1 MRCVRFLL
9 PCLVAILLWIGAVPG
24 PIVAREA
31 PDTPEGHVHNVRVA
45 LGTLEGATGS
55 APLAI
60 QVSGGGRILFTTAE
74 KAPQATRWQHRIRVF
89 TRHDHPLVFRVIRME
104 PDAAALMP
112 PPQPAPRPQRRPAA
126 SARPALP
133 EPEVRRQDRIL
144 AEGFD
149 DLIGDFDLPDARDRL
164 EALARTR
171 RAQDIPERRNE
182 RPSTQVATDGGVLC
196 TVTLAWPPADGE
208 HSLACGD
215 MTLRVRTTRLAE
227 GGR

>member
-9 PCLVAILLWIGAVPG
+9 PSLVSMLLWFGAVPG
-24 PIVAREA
+24 PLVAREV

-60 QVSGGGRILFTTAE
+60 QVSGGGRILFTTAG
-74 KAPQATRWQHRIRVF
+74 KAPLAARWQHRIRVF
-89 TRHDHPLVFRVIRME
+89 TRHDHPLVFRVIRIE
-104 PDAAALMP
+104 PGAAAFP
-112 PPQPAPRPQRRPAA
+112 PALRPQRRPTAP
-126 SARPALP
+126 ARPALP

-164 EALARTR
+164 EAIARSR
-171 RAQDIPERRNE
+171 RAQDIPERRSE
-182 RPSTQVATDGGVLC
+182 GPSTHVPTDGGGVLC
-196 TVTLAWPPADGE
+196 TATLAWPPTDGE

-227 GGR
+227 GNR

>member
-9 PCLVAILLWIGAVPG
+9 PCLVSMLLGFGAVPG
-24 PIVAREA
+24 PLVAREA

-60 QVSGGGRILFTTAE
+60 QVSGGGRILFTTAG

-104 PDAAALMP
+104 PDAAAFMT
-112 PPQPAPRPQRRPAA
+112 APRPRRRPAA

-164 EALARTR
+164 EAIARNR
-171 RAQDIPERRNE
+171 SAQDIPERRNE
-182 RPSTQVATDGGVLC
+182 RPSTHVANDGGVLC
-196 TVTLAWPPADGE
+196 TATLAWPPADGE

-227 GGR
+227 GRH